1 MSHLE
6 EIIDRVGGV
15 APVAQLY
22 ALGAAPVEVD
32 NAVRRGR
39 LVRVRSGWVAA
50 PQAPREV
57 VRAVAVGGRLSC
69 VSVLEREKI
78 WCVRDHRL
86 HVRVAADGRGVTS
99 PNSRKVPL
107 GRPEQHGLV
116 VHRSRRSMVLDELQG
131 AVDGFEWALLHA
143 VECQSRMDA
152 IVSLDSALHEGRI
165 TTTGLQFLLSGLP
178 KSIRAYLDVVDPAA
192 ASGLETKARLGL
204 RRMNIPFRSQ
214 VKIDGVG
221 AVDLLIGD
229 RLVLETDGEAW
240 HSGAE
245 AYAVDR
251 ERDLA
256 LVERGYIVIRLT
268 FDQVMLEWPRVIA
281 AVRALVAR
289 REHRWAARHRRA
301 GLVIA
306 M

>member
-1 MSHLE
+1 MTHLVE
-6 EIIDRVGGV
+6 LVNHVGGV

-22 ALGAAPVEVD
+22 EHGVTPAEV
-32 NAVRRGR
+32 NYAVRRGR
-39 LVRVRSGWVAA
+39 LLRVRRGWVAA
-50 PQAPREV
+50 AGAPREV

-69 VSVLEREKI
+69 VSVLDRERI

-86 HVRVAADGRGVTS
+86 HVRVAPDGRGVAS
-99 PNSRKVPL
+99 PNSRRVPL

-116 VHRSRRSMVLDELQG
+116 LHRSRRSIVLDEPQG
-131 AVDGFEWALLHA
+131 AVDSFEWALLHA

-152 IVSLDSALHEGRI
+152 IVSLDSALHSGRI
-165 TTTGLQFLLSGLP
+165 TPVGLQFLLSELP
-178 KSIRAYLDVVDPAA
+178 KSIRAYLDVVDAGA

-204 RRMNIPFRSQ
+204 RKMNIPVRSQ
-214 VKIDGVG
+214 VKIEGVG
-221 AVDLLIGD
+221 RVDLLIGD
-229 RLVLETDGEAW
+229 RLVLETDGEEW
-240 HSGAE
+240 HSGAK

-289 REHRWAARHRRA
+289 REHLWAARHRRA
-301 GLVIA
+301 GLVVSV
-306 M
+306 